1 MISTAQRSRSFS
13 IELNSRDLIKRVSLP
28 EGSGDRFI
36 IEGLTGKLVEIELIE
51 DIMLEIRATHGVLRI
66 DLTRDEMEIT
76 LKGKK
81 R

>member
-13 IELNSRDLIKRVSLP
+13 IELNSRDFIKRVSLP
-28 EGSGDRFI
+28 EGSGDRLI
-36 IEGLTGKLVEIELIE
+36 IEGLIGKLVEVELIE

-66 DLTRDEMEIT
+66 DLTRDEMEKT
-76 LKGKK
+76 FRGKK

>member
-1 MISTAQRSRSFS
+1 M
-13 IELNSRDLIKRVSLP
+13 
-28 EGSGDRFI
+28 
-36 IEGLTGKLVEIELIE
+36 VEIELIE